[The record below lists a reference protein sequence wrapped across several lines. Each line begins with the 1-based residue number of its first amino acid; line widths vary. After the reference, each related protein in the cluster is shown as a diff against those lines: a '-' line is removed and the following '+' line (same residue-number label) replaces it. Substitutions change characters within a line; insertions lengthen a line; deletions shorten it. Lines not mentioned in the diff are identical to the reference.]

1 MTTTART
8 LREAIPQAKE
18 KANANQYP
26 VLRGNGTPVFKH
38 LSVAELDHL
47 LLSGSFDKSFYE
59 ADSNSNVRLS
69 KTLSPTGKVTSCGI
83 MDCLLISLAVGEE
96 VRGTW
101 SEIVY
106 VGRGNHGIDAVRD
119 HMNAGHP
126 PTKEYE
132 LHIE

>member
-8 LREAIPQAKE
+8 LREAISQAKK
-18 KANANQYP
+18 KADQCP
-26 VLRGNGTPVFKH
+26 VRRGDGTPVVKH

-47 LLSGSFDKSFYE
+47 LLSGSFDKSFYQ
-59 ADSNSNVRLS
+59 DDYSTNVRVS
-69 KTLSPTGKVTSCGI
+69 KTLSPAGKVASCGI
-83 MDCLLISLAVGEE
+83 ADCLLISLAVNEDI
-96 VRGTW
+96 RGTW

-106 VGRGNHGIDAVRD
+106 VGRGDHGIDAVRE

>member
-8 LREAIPQAKE
+8 LRDAIRQAKE
-18 KANANQYP
+18 KADQYP
-26 VLRGNGTPVFKH
+26 VRRGNGTPVVMH
-38 LSVAELDHL
+38 LSIAELDQL
-47 LLSGSFDKSFYE
+47 LISGSFDKSFYGD
-59 ADSNSNVRLS
+59 DSNSNVHIS
-69 KTLSPTGKVTSCGI
+69 KTLSPTGKVASCGI

-96 VRGTW
+96 VSGTW

-106 VGRGNHGIDAVRD
+106 VGRSGYSIDAVRE

>member
-1 MTTTART
+1 MSTTART
-8 LREAIPQAKE
+8 LREAISQAKE
-18 KANANQYP
+18 KADQYP
-26 VLRGNGTPVFKH
+26 VRRGDGTPVVKH
-38 LSVAELDHL
+38 LSVADLDDV

-59 ADSNSNVRLS
+59 DDYSSNVRVS
-69 KTLSPTGKVTSCGI
+69 KTLSPAGKVSSCGI
-83 MDCLLISLAVGEE
+83 ADCLLISLAVGEE
-96 VRGTW
+96 VRGIW

-106 VGRGNHGIDAVRD
+106 VGRGDHGIDAVRE